1 MSDYNDIFSSFLEG
15 NLQPF
20 YSRMYPGML
29 RFTAGMLGDEL
40 AYMAEDCVQD
50 VVLAAYIRRA
60 TFSGERYWRSWMLV
74 SIRNR
79 AIQLLRKVKTSQGYL
94 TYLEGQDFDTNG
106 VETALIEQE
115 TMDIFFAAIE
125 ALPVRYREIVEL
137 SFEQGLKNEEVAGL
151 LGITEVA
158 VRKRKLR
165 LIELLREKL
174 GGKLD
179 MGAIVLLLS
188 YYSEL
193 TRRVAE

>member
-1 MSDYNDIFSSFLEG
+1 MADYSDIFSSFIEG
-15 NLQPF
+15 ELQPF
-20 YSRMYPGML
+20 YSMMYPGML
-29 RFTAGMLGDEL
+29 RFTAGILGDEL

-50 VVLAAYIRRA
+50 VILSAYLRRDS
-60 TFSGERYWRSWMLV
+60 FCDERYWRSWMLV

-79 AIQLLRKVKTSQGYL
+79 AIQLLRKVKSSQGYL
-94 TYLEGQDFDTNG
+94 NYIEGQDFDTNG
-106 VETALIEQE
+106 VEAALIEQE
-115 TMDIFFAAIE
+115 TMDIFFAAID

-158 VRKRKLR
+158 VRKRKIR

-179 MGAIVLLLS
+179 AETIVVLLG
-188 YYSEL
+188 YYCEL
-193 TRRVAE
+193 TRRMAE